1 MNRRAAAG
9 RLTVR
14 VLAAAGLLG
23 LLAGCHMTP
32 LASAHGPAPG
42 GPAGSAPAGGSGKA
56 AVLPF
61 DVSGLLDPAGKLL
74 GVEAPRAPQ
83 TLAPVLRFA
92 AATGRHPNLIGQY
105 VAWNKP
111 LYASGVTRAW
121 HYGAL
126 SYLAWEPYQPN
137 VYAIAAGASDAYIR
151 RFALAVRRLG
161 LPIVLS
167 FGHEMNGGW
176 YPWGTS
182 TVSPAAF
189 VAAWRHIH
197 DLFVQAGASNVI
209 WMWNPN
215 IINPVPQ
222 VQLRP
227 YYPGDAYVDWV
238 GITGYF
244 PTTGPHTYRTL
255 YLPTISEVRR
265 FTSKPMIIAETSV
278 ESGPDE
284 LACVHQ
290 LVTTVTRHRDML
302 GFIWFDFDK
311 NGVDWR
317 AESRPILR
325 AALARALGPV
335 PLAAVTAH

>member
-1 MNRRAAAG
+1 MSRRGTARA
-9 RLTVR
+9 LTAR
-14 VLAAAGLLG
+14 VLAAAGLLAA
-23 LLAGCHMTP
+23 LAGCHMTP

-42 GPAGSAPAGGSGKA
+42 GLAGPARGTGPAAG
-56 AVLPF
+56 LPF
-61 DVSGLLDPAGKLL
+61 DVSSLLDPSGKFL

-83 TLAPVLRFA
+83 TLAPVRRFA
-92 AATGRHPNLIGQY
+92 AAIGRHPNLIGQY
-105 VAWNKP
+105 AAWNKP
-111 LYASGVTRAW
+111 FYPSGVINAW

-126 SYLAWEPYQPN
+126 SYLAWEPYQTS
-137 VYAIAAGASDAYIR
+137 VQAIAGGASDAYIS
-151 RFALAVRRLG
+151 RFARAVRGLG

-167 FGHEMNGGW
+167 FGHEMNGNW
-176 YPWGTS
+176 YPWGT
-182 TVSPAAF
+182 TAASPASF

-222 VQLRP
+222 VKLRP

-238 GITGYF
+238 GVTGYF
-244 PTTGPHTYRTL
+244 PTTGPDTYGTL

-265 FTSKPMIIAETSV
+265 FTSKPLIIAETSV
-278 ESGPDE
+278 ETGPDE
-284 LACVHQ
+284 VASVHH
-290 LVTTVTRHRDML
+290 LVAAVARHRDML
-302 GFIWFDFDK
+302 GFIWFDFNK

-325 AALARALGPV
+325 AALARALSPV
-335 PLAAVTAH
+335 PLAGVTRH

>member
-1 MNRRAAAG
+1 MSRHPARAVP
-9 RLTVR
+9 VR
-14 VLAAAGLLG
+14 VLTAAALLAA
-23 LLAGCHMTP
+23 LAGCHMTP
-32 LASAHGPAPG
+32 LASAHGAAPG
-42 GPAGSAPAGGSGKA
+42 SRAGAGLAGGSATGA
-56 AVLPF
+56 GLPF
-61 DVSGLLDPAGKLL
+61 DVSGLLDPAAKFL
-74 GVEAPRAPQ
+74 GVEAPHAPG

-111 LYASGVTRAW
+111 LYASGVPRAW

-151 RFALAVRRLG
+151 RFALAVRGLG

-167 FGHEMNGGW
+167 FGHEMNGDW

-209 WMWNPN
+209 WLWNPN
-215 IINPVPQ
+215 IINPVPR

-238 GITGYF
+238 GVTGYF
-244 PTTGPHTYRTL
+244 PATGPHTYRGL
-255 YLPTISEVRR
+255 YLPTIREIRR
-265 FTSKPMIIAETSV
+265 FTGKPLIIAETSV

-325 AALARALGPV
+325 AALAQALRPV
-335 PLAAVTAH
+335 PLAAVPAH